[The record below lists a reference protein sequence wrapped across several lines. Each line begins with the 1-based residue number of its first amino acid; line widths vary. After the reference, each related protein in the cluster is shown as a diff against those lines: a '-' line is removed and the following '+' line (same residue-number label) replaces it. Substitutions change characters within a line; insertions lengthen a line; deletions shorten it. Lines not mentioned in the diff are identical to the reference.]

1 MPNEAPS
8 VPIGTLS
15 AFTDIE
21 RVLPQFQHI
30 SVTPQQL
37 EAIRVGRFSGVSM
50 GYTVRNVA
58 PPVPASDAVFRSYID
73 DTTVVN
79 PSFTRDPYPTFYSRV
94 QAQQREQQMAL
105 EDQRVFDILDRMT
118 YEVQQEIEKA
128 RLTYPTIFDRLCG
141 VEDII

>member
-1 MPNEAPS
+1 MPNEDPS
-8 VPIGTLS
+8 VPIGTIS

-21 RVLPQFQHI
+21 RVRPQFQHI

-50 GYTVRNVA
+50 GYTVNVA
-58 PPVPASDAVFRSYID
+58 PPVPASDAVFRPYID
-73 DTTVVN
+73 DTTVVT
-79 PSFTRDPYPTFYSRV
+79 PTFVRTPYPTFYSRV

-118 YEVQQEIEKA
+118 YEVQQEIEKT

-141 VEDII
+141 VEDIV